1 MTAPGMAPTN
11 RRRHWRSALAVVRR
25 DRGASTLEAAILAP
39 VLLMLIGVA
48 VVSMRIEVA
57 AQAVESAAHDA
68 ARAASISR
76 TRAEADSAALD
87 AANNA
92 LSQQSLNCDPAAQ
105 VDPDTDQFSRPIGET
120 AVVTV
125 TVTCVVKLDDI
136 GLPLLPG
143 TKTLTATFTSYL
155 DQFRGRS

>member
-1 MTAPGMAPTN
+1 VNVSGSVHAA
-11 RRRHWRSALAVVRR
+11 RRRRRRRALIWLRR
-25 DRGASTLEAAILAP
+25 DLGASAIEAAILAP

-48 VVSMRIEVA
+48 VMSMRLEVA

-76 TRAEADSAALD
+76 SQVEADSAARD
-87 AANNA
+87 AANAA
-92 LSQQSLNCDPAAQ
+92 LSQQSLNC
-105 VDPDTDQFSRPIGET
+105 VDGAKVAPDTSQFQRKIGET

-125 TVTCVVKLDDI
+125 TVTCVVKLDDV
-136 GLPLLPG
+136 GLPGVPG
-143 TKTLTATFTSYL
+143 TKALTATFTSYL

>member
-1 MTAPGMAPTN
+1 MNRQATA
-11 RRRHWRSALAVVRR
+11 RRHRRLAGSVVPWLRR
-25 DRGASTLEAAILAP
+25 DQGASALEAAILAP

-57 AQAVESAAHDA
+57 EQAVESAAHDA

-76 TRAEADSAALD
+76 TQAEADVAARD
-87 AANNA
+87 AADAA
-92 LSQQSLNCDPAAQ
+92 LSQQSLNCVNGAT
-105 VDPDTDQFSRPIGET
+105 VVPDTSQFQRPIGET

-125 TVTCVVKLDDI
+125 VVTCRVELADV

-143 TKTLTATFTSYL
+143 SKTLTSTFTSYL